1 MTLDLQTKQ
10 RLMEKIQQ
18 LSPQQVPTLED
29 FIDFLYSRNQTTDQ
43 NLVQVSAR
51 LAENAFAKVWDNP
64 EDADYDNL

>member
-1 MTLDLQTKQ
+1 MTLDLETKQ

-18 LSPQQVPTLED
+18 LPPQQVPTLED

-51 LAENAFAKVWDNP
+51 LAENAFVKVWDNP